1 MEHFTVQRPDEDGA
15 VDRSGLVS
23 TKYFVT
29 YRLLT
34 GAGRREAASMS
45 DLHEILSGL
54 RDAGASDITVV
65 DRAGRL
71 VTFDP
76 GDHR

>member
-1 MEHFTVQRPDEDGA
+1 MIGIRWRGTGGG
-15 VDRSGLVS
+15 DRGNS

-65 DRAGRL
+65 DRVGRL
-71 VTFDP
+71 VAFDP
-76 GDHR
+76 GDDR